1 MYDATNGHL
10 LAAQL
15 FFGYSA
21 THWVYFC
28 LNNHIMA
35 EDSKS
40 GGSNRLLIVLII
52 LLALSNAA
60 TAYLLMT
67 KHQENVEIVTQNT
80 DLTTEKDNLTA
91 ELQDML
97 AQYDSLSTEN
107 EEYKAEISEQRAKIE
122 EMLAEA
128 EKHKN
133 DAWII
138 YKLRKETNTLREI
151 MKSYVVTIDSLNT
164 VNQGLVVAKKQVETQ
179 LSNQKQENQE
189 LNKTNE
195 QLNEKVKL
203 GSKLKVLDLAS
214 NAERMKN
221 NTVSRETNRA
231 KRADKIKTCFTLDK
245 NEVAKPG
252 KKKLYLRIIDPSG
265 EVLALDQS
273 EDYMFTYDGKE
284 GLYSRTEEV
293 MYDNEELDMCLYWDV
308 TKELNEGKYIVEV
321 YAEDY
326 YMGATEF
333 ELK

>member
-1 MYDATNGHL
+1 MTD
-10 LAAQL
+10 Q
-15 FFGYSA
+15 
-21 THWVYFC
+21 
-28 LNNHIMA
+28 
-35 EDSKS
+35 KS
-40 GGSNRLLIVLII
+40 SGNNRLMTILVI
-52 LLALSNAA
+52 LLAITNIV
-60 TAYLLMT
+60 TAYLLIT

-80 DLTTEKDNLTA
+80 DLTVEKNNLTS
-91 ELQDML
+91 ELEEML
-97 AQYDSLSTEN
+97 AQYDSLSTDN
-107 EEYKAEISEQRAKIE
+107 EEMQAQIAEQRQQIE
-122 EMLAEA
+122 EMLKEA

-138 YKLRKETNTLREI
+138 HKLRKEASTLRDI

-179 LSNQKQENQE
+179 LSSQKQENQE

-203 GSKLKVLDLAS
+203 GSKLRVLDLAS

-231 KRADKIKTCFTLDK
+231 KRADKIKTCFTIDK
-245 NEVAKPG
+245 NEVTKPG
-252 KKKLYLRIIDPSG
+252 KKTLYLRIIDPSG
-265 EVLALDQS
+265 EVLAPDQS

-293 MYDNEELDMCLYWDV
+293 VYDNAELDMCLYWDV
-308 TKELNEGKYIVEV
+308 DDELAEGKYIVEV

-326 YMGATEF
+326 FMGSTEF